1 MPQGPLT
8 EPVVYPCRTCSH
20 GRELHTH
27 HPRHAVQPTYCS
39 APLCGCAVWRRTW
52 PWLTG
57 RAQPPTTA
65 ALRGL
70 AEAPMYVL
78 LQPAAVATIL
88 CAALITAAHVAVRVG
103 LLVPYVGLAVLV
115 VFDVRATWLRRRDAQ
130 LMLARREHRAV
141 APGRMLPWPR
151 GGQE

>member
-39 APLCGCAVWRRTW
+39 APECGCAVWRRTW

-57 RAQPPTTA
+57 RAQPPTTRA
-65 ALRGL
+65 VREL
-70 AEAPMYVL
+70 AHAPMATL
-78 LQPAAVATIL
+78 LQPAAVAVVL
-88 CAALITAAHVAVRVG
+88 CAAFITAAHVALRTS
-103 LLVPYVGLAVLV
+103 LLVSYVGLGV
-115 VFDVRATWLRRRDAQ
+115 VVALEVRATWVHRRDAQ
-130 LMLARREHRAV
+130 LMLARREHRP
-141 APGRMLPWPR
+141 APAGRPWLR
-151 GGQE
+151 GARR